1 MQIKERKVAIF
12 VKPKTEIQKTDN
24 KGEGGGCTSQKT
36 ETTQKTQPNRQTTS
50 LPPLKYSYGPN
61 KEPEW
66 QATRSASES
75 ESESATE
82 SVATERAKAEIK
94 VHPSRASVPLTF
106 KKSEKTSSTN
116 LNTSFFFF

>member
-12 VKPKTEIQKTDN
+12 VKPKTENTIR
-24 KGEGGGCTSQKT
+24 GGHKSEKT

-66 QATRSASES
+66 QATRSVSVSVS

-82 SVATERAKAEIK
+82 SVATERVKAERSK
-94 VHPSRASVPLTF
+94 YTRRGPVFH
-106 KKSEKTSSTN
+106 
-116 LNTSFFFF
+116 